1 MAELF
6 KSTTGAKVV
15 IASEDHCPPHVHAL
29 HRAEGWVVRLWFS
42 FASRDTG
49 VLSIAPTTGAVR
61 PKQLNQMLDEISAN
75 LAACRK
81 LWWHSMGTTCLEN
94 KWALLTSANHLAI
107 LNRRQ
112 NEAKRVRSAAYDAA
126 THILKVTFTDDTQA
140 VIGNG
145 DNP

>member
-6 KSTTGAKVV
+6 KSATGAKVV
-15 IASEDHCPPHVHAL
+15 IVSEDHCPPHVHAL

-49 VLSIAPTTGAVR
+49 VLSIAPTNGAVR
-61 PKQLNQMLDEISAN
+61 PRQLNQMLDEISAH

-81 LWWHSMGTTCLEN
+81 LWWDNMRATCLEN
-94 KWALLTSANHLAI
+94 KWALLVPPDRLVI
-107 LNRRQ
+107 LDRRQ
-112 NEAKRVRSAAYDAA
+112 SGAKRVRLAAYDDA
-126 THILKVTFTDDTQA
+126 TQTLKVTFTDDSQA

>member
-6 KSTTGAKVV
+6 KSATGAKMV

-42 FASRDTG
+42 FASVDAG
-49 VLSIAPTTGAVR
+49 ALSIAPTDGAVR
-61 PKQLNQMLDEISAN
+61 PRQLNQMLDEISAN
-75 LAACRK
+75 QAACQK
-81 LWWHSMGTTCLEN
+81 LWWQSMGTTCLEN
-94 KWALLTSANHLAI
+94 KWALLGPGDRLTI
-107 LNRRQ
+107 LDRRQ
-112 NEAKRVRSAAYDAA
+112 SGAKRVRSAAYDVA
-126 THILKVTFTDDTQA
+126 THTTSVIFTDDTQA

>member
-6 KSTTGAKVV
+6 KSATGAKVV

-42 FASRDTG
+42 FASRNTG
-49 VLSIAPTTGAVR
+49 VLSIAPTNGAVR
-61 PKQLNQMLDEISAN
+61 PRQLNQMLDELSAN
-75 LAACRK
+75 LAASRK
-81 LWWHSMGTTCLEN
+81 LWWDSMGAICLEN
-94 KWALLTSANHLAI
+94 KWALLMPPDRLTI
-107 LNRRQ
+107 LDRRQ
-112 NEAKRVRSAAYDAA
+112 SGAKRVRSATYDAE
-126 THILKVTFTDDTQA
+126 TQTLTVTFTDDSQA